1 MSLGGIG
8 GGIVLRTKS
17 RDTAYTT
24 DSISEHLGLDSGPRA
39 GVVAQVPLILC
50 RTDFLVAYLAHHN
63 GNSGTLFISSTGLR
77 FAPFISGKKKDKSK
91 DVASTTT
98 TTTADGIPLDIDPS
112 AFSNPV
118 SSGTM
123 QDMQDDDK
131 VVVDGKEVRIPMSEV
146 SGLGKIQKST
156 LGVTISSGLEIE
168 TLSAG
173 VSRMALILVSRARR
187 C

>member
-1 MSLGGIG
+1 M
-8 GGIVLRTKS
+8 
-17 RDTAYTT
+17 
-24 DSISEHLGLDSGPRA
+24 
-39 GVVAQVPLILC
+39 VAQVPLILC

-91 DVASTTT
+91 DVAPT
-98 TTTADGIPLDIDPS
+98 TTTATDGVPLDIDPS
-112 AFSNPV
+112 ALSNPV